1 VALDDVEAV
10 DRELVPAALGARLC
24 AVLGRGEPD
33 ASSKEAGEDVVVRA
47 ELGDDAAGEGVGQ
60 RGAGSV

>member
-1 VALDDVEAV
+1 
-10 DRELVPAALGARLC
+10 
-24 AVLGRGEPD
+24 VLGRGEPD